1 MIEQAIIGAIAGAA
15 YGVVGFLD
23 KAKHEPGTPF
33 DAMKMAPI
41 VIISGLAGGIVG
53 WQSDGIPME
62 SEIMVA
68 VTMLTSLGA
77 GKIVERLL
85 KLAA

>member
-1 MIEQAIIGAIAGAA
+1 MIEHAIIGAIAGAS
-15 YGVVGFLD
+15 YGIVGFLD
-23 KAKHEPGTPF
+23 RARHNGEPF

-53 WQSDGIPME
+53 WQSEGIPLE